1 MSMNEVGYKKP
12 PKHAQFQPG
21 KSGNPNGRPKGAKS
35 PTGHE
40 VFDQLVTVNQKGK
53 PKKIKAIDALLS
65 QLLIDAMKGD
75 HKARKL
81 VLDTWAKGSNKAKSP
96 SLAALSGLSVAL
108 RAQCRRRGKHRQA
121 QSPEGRQ
128 MTDAPSSVFDV
139 AYEVITKVAGSGPA
153 VLMHASTLPPEA
165 RGTFLVQAA
174 QHFLSLRD
182 EVGPVRPVAR
192 RHPDVR

>member
-1 MSMNEVGYKKP
+1 MSTNEVGYKKP

-53 PKKIKAIDALLS
+53 PKKIRAIDALLS

-81 VLDTWAKGSNKAKSP
+81 VLDTWAKGSSKANSP
-96 SLAALSGLSVAL
+96 SLAALSA
-108 RAQCRRRGKHRQA
+108 R
-121 QSPEGRQ
+121 QSPFELSAE
-128 MTDAPSSVFDV
+128 D
-139 AYEVITKVAGSGPA
+139 
-153 VLMHASTLPPEA
+153 EA
-165 RGTFLVQAA
+165 NIAKHNLLKGVK
-174 QHFLSLRD
+174 
-182 EVGPVRPVAR
+182 
-192 RHPDVR
+192 